1 MRWGGVYMRYFQ
13 AAGLELTTLRLTLNE
28 RSYFLP
34 RAPSAETRPIR
45 ERSRDHICEN
55 TLRNTPAPVFAA
67 ARPAYDAW
75 GLVQKRR
82 DVSASEKKG
91 SKGDLLCQ

>member
-1 MRWGGVYMRYFQ
+1 MRYFQ
-13 AAGLELTTLRLTLNE
+13 AAGLELTTLRLTLSE

-34 RAPSAETRPIR
+34 RAPATETRPIR

-55 TLRNTPAPVFAA
+55 TLRNTPAPVFSA

-82 DVSASEKKG
+82 DVSASKEKG
-91 SKGDLLCQ
+91 SKGDPLCQ